1 VRVSTRTQRASSA
14 LAVYMIVLIS
24 FQVFLLTVVVEAFQA
39 DEEGLAWATAAVSVA
54 LAAASAT
61 LYRYLRP

>member
-1 VRVSTRTQRASSA
+1 MRVSTRTQRASSA